1 MSQIQDLICGFKR
14 FKKKF
19 VEEKSEQYQLLAL
32 QGQSPKAL
40 IIGCCDSRVDPALTL
55 DCHPGDLF
63 VVRNVAN
70 LVPPYSRERLYAST
84 SAALEFGILSLNI
97 AHIIIMGHSSC
108 AGIKAVLEKALAH
121 SQGNVSSDTDTSSV
135 DQWMSNAIAVAEET
149 IKENGHLPAEDQ
161 HCICSRKSLVKSL
174 ENLKTYPWIKERLAS
189 NSITINGWYLHLGNA
204 SLEQYCEEN
213 QRFEYLQAL

>member
-1 MSQIQDLICGFKR
+1 MTQLQELIDGFKR
-14 FKKKF
+14 FKTKF
-19 VEEKSEQYQLLAL
+19 VEGKSEQYQALAH

-55 DCHPGDLF
+55 DCDPGDLF

-97 AHIIIMGHSSC
+97 EHIIIIGHSTC
-108 AGIKAVLEKALAH
+108 AGIKAVLEKARAH
-121 SQGNVSSDTDTSSV
+121 SQGKASETPTSSI
-135 DQWMSNAIAVAEET
+135 DQWMNNAIAAAEAT
-149 IKENGHLPAEDQ
+149 IKENDHIPEEDQ

-189 NSITINGWYLHLGNA
+189 NSLTINGWYLHLSDA
-204 SLEQYCEEN
+204 SLERYCEEN
-213 QRFEYLQAL
+213 QRFEYL

>member
-1 MSQIQDLICGFKR
+1 MTQLQELIDGFKR
-14 FKKKF
+14 FKTKF
-19 VEEKSEQYQLLAL
+19 VEGKSEQYQALAH

-55 DCHPGDLF
+55 DCDPGDLF

-97 AHIIIMGHSSC
+97 EHIIIMGHSTC
-108 AGIKAVLEKALAH
+108 AGIKAVLEKARAH
-121 SQGNVSSDTDTSSV
+121 SRGKVSESTSSI
-135 DQWMSNAIAVAEET
+135 DQWMSNAIAAAEAT
-149 IKENGHLPAEDQ
+149 IQENGHLPEEDQ

-174 ENLKTYPWIKERLAS
+174 ENLKTYPWIQARLAN
-189 NSITINGWYLHLGNA
+189 NSLTINGWYLHLSDA
-204 SLEQYCEEN
+204 SLERYCEEH
-213 QRFEYLQAL
+213 QRFEYL